1 MRWKSYALR
10 MSWAYLILLFGFV
23 IAAVVVGFF
32 GGRYV
37 ERGTIAAQSAR
48 LAMAVGALQSGD
60 NRAALSSLK
69 PMAHAGDPKAQYWL
83 ADMYENGLGVPPDMA
98 AAISL
103 LDQSAQ
109 HGFVPAEQ
117 RLGELYLYG
126 NQTLQD
132 FGRARTWLHDAAVAG
147 DGAAQRELGQIYA
160 LGLGVPVDI
169 PKAYGWYENA
179 VLAGDGL
186 AAHLRDDL
194 VSRMSPSDM
203 VKGEQLARNIA
214 AQIKRPKAA

>member
-1 MRWKSYALR
+1 MNTRTSALR
-10 MSWAYLILLFGFV
+10 MGWPYLLLLLGFIL
-23 IAAVVVGFF
+23 AAVVVGFF
-32 GGRYV
+32 SGRYV
-37 ERGTIAAQSAR
+37 ERGSIAAQSAR
-48 LAMAVGALQSGD
+48 LALAVTALQSGR
-60 NRAALSSLK
+60 NQAALSSLK
-69 PMAHAGDPKAQYWL
+69 PLAHAGDAKAQYWL
-83 ADMYENGLGVPPDMA
+83 ADMYENGLGVKPDMG

-103 LDQSAQ
+103 LDSSAQ

-126 NQTLQD
+126 DQTLQD
-132 FGRARTWLHDAAVAG
+132 FGKARAWLHDAAVAG

-194 VSRMSPSDM
+194 VSRMSPGDM
-203 VKGEQLARNIA
+203 VKGEQIARNIA
-214 AQIKRPKAA
+214 AKIKPQKAA

>member
-1 MRWKSYALR
+1 MRSKSYALR

-23 IAAVVVGFF
+23 TAAVVVGFF

-37 ERGTIAAQSAR
+37 EHGTIAARSAR

-126 NQTLQD
+126 DQTLQD

-194 VSRMSPSDM
+194 VSRMSPGDM

-214 AQIKRPKAA
+214 AQIKPPKAA